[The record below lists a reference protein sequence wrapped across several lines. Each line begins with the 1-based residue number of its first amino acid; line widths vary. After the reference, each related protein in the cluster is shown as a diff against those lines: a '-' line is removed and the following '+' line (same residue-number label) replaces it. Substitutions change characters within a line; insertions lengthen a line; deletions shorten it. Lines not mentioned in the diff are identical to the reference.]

1 MLKRSK
7 KIKSQGTHSQIYY
20 VSAKIGGYL
29 MKRKGRKC
37 KRGESY
43 SLLIISLFYIVFMIQ
58 ADRIFSRSTHKKIT
72 NNIITMTLRIMDK
85 VVLLPSKSSKLV

>member
-7 KIKSQGTHSQIYY
+7 KIKSQGTHSQIY

-58 ADRIFSRSTHKKIT
+58 TDRIFSRSTHKKIT
-72 NNIITMTLRIMDK
+72 NNIITMTLRIGYG
-85 VVLLPSKSSKLV
+85 